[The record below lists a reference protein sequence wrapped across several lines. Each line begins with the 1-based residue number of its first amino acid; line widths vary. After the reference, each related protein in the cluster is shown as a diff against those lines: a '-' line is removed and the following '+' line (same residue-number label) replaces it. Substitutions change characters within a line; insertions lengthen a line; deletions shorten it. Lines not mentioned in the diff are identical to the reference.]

1 MAEDVQYQIDE
12 NAQVLIIFLREEHAD
27 SEGAILTA
35 ERVGSKITGLGSS
48 AEPHLDK
55 IFICFNQHHSPFL
68 THQVIFPAIVVD
80 NQTFL

>member
-35 ERVGSKITGLGSS
+35 EKDGSKITGLGSS
-48 AEPHLDK
+48 AEPHSGK
-55 IFICFNQHHSPFL
+55 IEKRNWSIL
-68 THQVIFPAIVVD
+68 TLLLTQRR
-80 NQTFL
+80 

>member
-35 ERVGSKITGLGSS
+35 EKDGRKMAGLG
-48 AEPHLDK
+48 
-55 IFICFNQHHSPFL
+55 
-68 THQVIFPAIVVD
+68 
-80 NQTFL
+80 